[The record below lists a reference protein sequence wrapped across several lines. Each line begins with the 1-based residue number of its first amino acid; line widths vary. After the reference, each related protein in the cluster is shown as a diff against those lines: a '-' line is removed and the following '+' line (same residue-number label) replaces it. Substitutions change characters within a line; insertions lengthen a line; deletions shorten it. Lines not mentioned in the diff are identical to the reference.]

1 VLVRAQSERERAIEC
16 IEAAL
21 QKFAAHDAAMRS
33 AVAGCPPNPL
43 TTEAILQVADAAK
56 VSDIKLYL
64 FAGRV
69 HSLVAVACGVAR
81 RHKIW
86 QASDLKNSAKRIDNA
101 ARELAAAVNKAS
113 EGARELVRLCL
124 PKPRITSLDQYA
136 KQANE
141 LATAAK
147 VASRVKQE
155 EPWVDFRK
163 ILIGGLALG
172 VEAAGGKLT
181 ASGDEGTLFETFEC
195 LAPHLPEQFQISR
208 GTLRRRWREWRRG
221 SKRLRVTIEYI
232 GFGPSA
238 NG

>member
-1 VLVRAQSERERAIEC
+1 
-16 IEAAL
+16 
-21 QKFAAHDAAMRS
+21 M
-33 AVAGCPPNPL
+33 
-43 TTEAILQVADAAK
+43 
-56 VSDIKLYL
+56 
-64 FAGRV
+64 
-69 HSLVAVACGVAR
+69 
-81 RHKIW
+81 
-86 QASDLKNSAKRIDNA
+86 
-101 ARELAAAVNKAS
+101 
-113 EGARELVRLCL
+113 RLCL